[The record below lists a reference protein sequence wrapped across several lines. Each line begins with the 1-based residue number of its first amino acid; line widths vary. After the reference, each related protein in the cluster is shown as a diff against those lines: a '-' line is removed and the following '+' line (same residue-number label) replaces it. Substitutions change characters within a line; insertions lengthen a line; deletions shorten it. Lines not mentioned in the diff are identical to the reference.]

1 MNPEDLMKNPFM
13 SNRKFNQTMEVLK
26 EETEFERIIKL
37 LTVPSKSGI
46 YISKVDIRNIGLS
59 IGVDVP
65 VRERKEMLK
74 DIFYYAKQ
82 IDKLKEFLDKL
93 IEYVNYRI
101 SQYKQ
106 IQSEFP
112 VSAHIFDEW
121 IEKANKLISFIQEM
135 KTDIDIYKV

>member
-1 MNPEDLMKNPFM
+1 MRPEDLMKNPFM
-13 SNRKFNQTMEVLK
+13 SNTKFNQTMEVLK
-26 EETEFERIIKL
+26 EETEFDMIIKL

-46 YISKVDIRNIGLS
+46 YISKMDIKSIGLS
-59 IGVDVP
+59 IGIDVP

-74 DIFYYAKQ
+74 DIFYYARQ

-93 IEYVNYRI
+93 IEYANYRI

-112 VSAHIFDEW
+112 LSSHILEEW
-121 IEKANKLISFIQEM
+121 IEKAGKLVSFIENM
-135 KTDIDIYKV
+135 KRELDIYKV

>member
-26 EETEFERIIKL
+26 EETEFERIVKL
-37 LTVPSKSGI
+37 LAVPSKSGI

-112 VSAHIFDEW
+112 VSAYIFDEW

-135 KTDIDIYKV
+135 KTEIDIYKV